1 MDIRLFNQNIDLFI
15 DLLLAIVI
23 FVSLWELIILD
34 LNYGFIQTEK
44 PGSRKWQLK
53 LSTWIHSQLQN
64 IDSRYASV
72 LEERIS

>member
-1 MDIRLFNQNIDLFI
+1 MDIRLFNRNINLFI

-44 PGSRKWQLK
+44 PGSRKRQLK
-53 LSTWIHSQLQN
+53 LST
-64 IDSRYASV
+64 
-72 LEERIS
+72 